1 MFAAPP
7 TQEEL
12 SPLSMEIAGVCQAL
26 LLSPYRSLRSVTCD
40 VVRDTLVLR
49 GTVATYYLKQL
60 AQTIALRSTLTLAS
74 RNEIHV
80 SRS

>member
-1 MFAAPP
+1 M
-7 TQEEL
+7 EEHNSL
-12 SPLSMEIAGVCQAL
+12 SLEIASVCQAL
-26 LLSPYRSLRSVTCD
+26 CQSPYRSLRAVTCD

-60 AQTIALRSTLTLAS
+60 AQTIALRSTLTLAV

-80 SRS
+80 FNS